1 MEKRKRRIVGERSS
15 KWRMEERKEGRI
27 FKFLCLPSGGR
38 PPTSFS
44 SISLFFLRALFSLF
58 SWVTWLLQNNSKLR
72 LTSYI
77 IHHLKQ
83 VVYDKRF
90 QSKYLMRWAY
100 IMEGKKTNKHDN
112 TTTLHTPLWLHRKI
126 TNTTSTSIWRRNLWN
141 CITYLNDL
149 VHHSYGENRR
159 LT

>member
-1 MEKRKRRIVGERSS
+1 MKEWKKGRDELWEKGRASEGWK
-15 KWRMEERKEGRI
+15 KERKEGRI

-100 IMEGKKTNKHDN
+100 IMEGKKQINM
-112 TTTLHTPLWLHRKI
+112 I
-126 TNTTSTSIWRRNLWN
+126 TQPHSTHPSDF
-141 CITYLNDL
+141 T
-149 VHHSYGENRR
+149 GK
-159 LT
+159 